1 MSELPTIF
9 ESPTTGAPRLVG
21 EEYGDSHTALNT
33 TLVGVEFLPY
43 KTDEASVVT
52 DFTDADD
59 SDTMSCARSD
69 ISNSDMEENGRDS
82 VSFSSGLFRRSD
94 LKVSSESATLLINEQ
109 SKFKEAN
116 GETVYKFGFGQSP
129 FLPPDFVMEE
139 FAERVH
145 HKEYSEVAGLP
156 LLREKV
162 ALFHNHYD
170 KLDID
175 PKNVIVGSG
184 SKILI
189 YAILSSFRMANVFI
203 ITPSWVSYEPQA
215 DLAKLNT
222 VRVDTCY
229 EEGWRLT
236 PKRLHEALSA
246 YSSTADPSICIF
258 NYPGNPDGL
267 SYTSKELKALAK
279 VFRDNNVLV
288 VSDEIY
294 GLLDHAGKHT
304 SIAQFYPEGTIVC
317 TGLSKWCGAGGWRLG
332 VSLFPSTFENTLK
345 PVVVGILSETI
356 SCVASPVQYAAV
368 KAYTLCP
375 EVDLYLHHQ
384 RRILSTAG
392 RMFYE
397 RLTAA
402 GVQMHLPTA
411 GFYCYLDFSPLAQV
425 LAEKR
430 GITTSYDLCQD
441 LLSRA
446 CIAVL
451 PGSAFGAP
459 VELLSARLAY
469 VDFNGRNALAASKE
483 IGLNESLD
491 EAFLVEHCPKL
502 VEGCKK
508 IAEYCA
514 SVICE

>member
-9 ESPTTGAPRLVG
+9 ESPSKGLLLESLGA
-21 EEYGDSHTALNT
+21 DNDTI
-33 TLVGVEFLPY
+33 LPQGPVCGMELSMHG
-43 KTDEASVVT
+43 KIEKGDEASVVT
-52 DFTDADD
+52 DYTDADD
-59 SDTMSCARSD
+59 SDAMSCARSD
-69 ISNSDMEENGRDS
+69 SDIEENARDL
-82 VSFSSGLFRRSD
+82 SSGFLFRKSD

-129 FLPPDFVMEE
+129 FMPPDFVMDE
-139 FAERVH
+139 FAERVS

-156 LLREKV
+156 MLREKV
-162 ALFHNHYD
+162 AQFHNHYD

-175 PKNVIVGSG
+175 PKNVVVGSG

-215 DLAKLNT
+215 DLARLNT

-236 PKRLHEALSA
+236 PARLHDALSV

-267 SYTSKELKALAK
+267 TYSGDELHALAK
-279 VFRDNNVLV
+279 VFREHNVLV
-288 VSDEIY
+288 ISDEIY
-294 GLLDHAGKHT
+294 GLLHHT
-304 SIAQFYPEGTIVC
+304 GEHISVAQYYPEGTIVC
-317 TGLSKWCGAGGWRLG
+317 SGISKWCGAGGWRLG
-332 VSLFPSTFENTLK
+332 VSLFPSSLQNTLK

-356 SCVASPVQYAAV
+356 SCVASPVQYAAA

-375 EVDLYLHHQ
+375 EIDTYLHHQ
-384 RRILSTAG
+384 RRILASAG

-397 RLTAA
+397 RLTAV
-402 GVQMHLPTA
+402 GVQMHMPTA
-411 GFYCYLDFSPLAQV
+411 GFYCYLDFSPLAAA

-430 GITTSYDLCQD
+430 RVTTSYDLCGD

-451 PGSAFGAP
+451 PGTAFGAP
-459 VELLSARLAY
+459 AGLLSARLAY
-469 VDFNGRNALAASKE
+469 VDFNGRNALAASYE
-483 IGLNESLD
+483 TPLSESLD
-491 EAFLVEHCPKL
+491 EAFLMVHCPKL
-502 VEGCKK
+502 VDGCKK
-508 IAEYCA
+508 IAQYCTELA
-514 SVICE
+514 DK